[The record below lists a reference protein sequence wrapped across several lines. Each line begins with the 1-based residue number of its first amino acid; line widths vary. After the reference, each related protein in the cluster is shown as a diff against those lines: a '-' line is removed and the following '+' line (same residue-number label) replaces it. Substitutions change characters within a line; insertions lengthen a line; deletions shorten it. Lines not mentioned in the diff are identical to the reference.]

1 MNELYHHGVLGQKWG
16 VRRYRNKDG
25 TLTEL
30 GKRRLS
36 RGEEDIDVSKL
47 SAKELKKR
55 ENHTNTEIHRY
66 VSNDYADSASIA
78 NNVANASRTMS
89 NMARRSASNKKDRE
103 ARTDDDVSKM
113 SDRELQQKV
122 NRMNM
127 EQNYY
132 RLKSADIKTGLDYA
146 SDILSTI
153 GDVVTVAASAAYV
166 MSKIHEIKSR

>member
-1 MNELYHHGVLGQKWG
+1 MSELYHHGVLGQKWG

-36 RGEEDIDVSKL
+36 RGGEDQRS
-47 SAKELKKR
+47 
-55 ENHTNTEIHRY
+55 TIHRY

-89 NMARRSASNKKDRE
+89 NMARRSASNKKDRK
-103 ARTDDDVSKM
+103 ARMDDVSKM

-146 SDILSTI
+146 SDILSTV
-153 GDVVTVAASAAYV
+153 GDVVTVAASAAYI
-166 MSKIHEIKSR
+166 MSTIHKLKS